1 MARLGSFFFSRSK
14 YPRIVSLPESQS
26 RYQVR
31 FAWGVEGGNA
41 IAADAHVVVWVDA
54 LPDAA
59 LKPTSIHGDAAVV
72 TGSTGSRA
80 AVAQWILD
88 RQTELGDRAYVAVV
102 AAGGRGGA
110 YAVEDMV
117 AAGAVIDALAD
128 LGIDYTS
135 PEAAAA
141 AGSWQALKNAG
152 SHVLTASVA
161 GQLLLAT
168 EGPEALEAARI
179 AATSPEFEVLRAAV

>member
-1 MARLGSFFFSRSK
+1 MSF
-14 YPRIVSLPESQS
+14 PEAQT

-31 FAWGVEGGNA
+31 FAWGIDGGNA
-41 IAADAHVVVWVDA
+41 IAADAHVIVWVDA
-54 LPDAA
+54 LPDAS
-59 LKPTSIHGDAAVV
+59 LKPTSIDGTAAIV
-72 TGSTGSRA
+72 TGSTGSRT
-80 AVAQWILD
+80 AVAEWIL
-88 RQTELGDRAYVAVV
+88 RLQAELGDRAFVAVV

-110 YAVEDMV
+110 FAVEDMV

-141 AGSWQALKNAG
+141 AGAWQALRNAG

-161 GQLLLAT
+161 GQLLLVT
-168 EGPEALEAARI
+168 EGAEALEAVRV
-179 AATSPEFEVLRAAV
+179 AASAPEFTVLRESPAL